1 MTAQLR
7 RIAITA
13 TLAVIVAITVPVFV
27 HRRDFD
33 IAVSNWT
40 RDHSAQNATTL
51 VRERAKNHRT
61 QLLDQVAVAFLIF
74 AALNTGLFLKDRLKP
89 LFP

>member
-33 IAVSNWT
+33 IAVSHWT

-51 VRERAKNHRT
+51 ASERAKNHRT
-61 QLLDQVAVAFLIF
+61 AVLDRVAVALLIF
-74 AALNTGLFLKDRLKP
+74 AALNTGLFLKDRLRHQ
-89 LFP
+89 FP